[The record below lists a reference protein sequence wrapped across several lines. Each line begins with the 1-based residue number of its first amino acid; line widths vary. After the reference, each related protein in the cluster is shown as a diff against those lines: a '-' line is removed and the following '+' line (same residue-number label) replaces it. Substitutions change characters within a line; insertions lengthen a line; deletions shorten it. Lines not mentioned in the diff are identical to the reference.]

1 MKRIIILAFLSLH
14 IGGLKCLA
22 ITFNATVP
30 TGTYE
35 CWLTGNFKTDNN
47 LNWDNSTFKMAK
59 VDNTHFTL
67 EIPDTVITNAGLTT
81 STIRYKYLSGP
92 EDWVYVEKNSV
103 GNDIS
108 VRVYSSSDQVLKW
121 GAVCKTA
128 MIRILTP
135 KSVSECYIT
144 GTFNNWALPGSSNTK
159 MNFDT
164 DLSDVNGNY
173 FYRLIHTSNLTT
185 LSYQFAAGPGV
196 AYLQT
201 QSALLYSATTL
212 CSSAYYNNITFSRI
226 FNAASTK
233 SVTIVATVPT
243 GTDVVYLMGSN
254 VQWDGIRW
262 LSGNKNFDGTF
273 TFNINN
279 VDIMQYKYYNVQN
292 WNNNEVDAN
301 NTDKADRIIDAQ
313 ISSTKNDVIV
323 KWKNPIINNTKT
335 DIQNVFLYNKS
346 VNFTNIFDNIKLFD
360 ICGRLLLSVKV
371 NGNYT
376 IQNLNSGLYIFQIN
390 EKLYKV
396 IIN

>member
-1 MKRIIILAFLSLH
+1 MKKIIILAFLSLY
-14 IGGLKCLA
+14 IGVLKCLA
-22 ITFNATVP
+22 ITFNVTVP

-35 CWLTGNFKTDNN
+35 CWLTGNFKTDSN
-47 LNWDNSTFKMAK
+47 LNWDISTFKMAK

-67 EIPDTVITNAGLTT
+67 EIPDAAITNAGLTT

-92 EDWVYVEKNSV
+92 EDWVYVEKNSA

-108 VRVYSSSDQVLKW
+108 VRAYSSNDQVLKW
-121 GAVCKTA
+121 GTVCKTA

-144 GTFNNWALPGSSNTK
+144 GTFNNWALPGSSKTK

-164 DLSDVNGNY
+164 DLSDGNGNY
-173 FYRLIHTSNLTT
+173 FYRLVHTSNLST
-185 LSYQFAAGPGV
+185 LTYQFAAGPGV

-201 QSALLYSATTL
+201 QSALSYSATTL
-212 CSSAYYNNITFSRI
+212 CGSVYYDNITFGRI
-226 FNAASTK
+226 YNAASTK
-233 SVTIVATVPT
+233 KISIVATAPA

-262 LSGNKNFDGTF
+262 LSGSKNFDGTF
-273 TFNINN
+273 TFNIDN

-301 NTDKADRIIDAQ
+301 NTDKTDRIIDAQ
-313 ISSTKNDVIV
+313 ILLTKNDTII
-323 KWKNPIINNTKT
+323 KWKNPVINNTIT
-335 DIQNVFLYNKS
+335 GIQNVYFNSKS
-346 VNFTNIFDNIKLFD
+346 VSFANIYGNIKVYDL
-360 ICGRLLLSVKV
+360 CGRILLSVKV

-390 EKLYKV
+390 EKLQKV